1 MHHIIHDP
9 NYDMA
14 VLIKESGLRKS
25 VIEEKYLN
33 QYGFKAISFSLNYGG
48 KKKPTATIIKEYL
61 DELLPVL
68 DQAGIKDLLVCD
80 TEYFKKLVK
89 VQKADPHAGYVM
101 PVAIPGYEHMNA
113 VLCTN
118 HQALMYNPT
127 LQSKVDLALATM
139 HKHKSGAYE
148 EIGSNIIKNE
158 DYPSDYDA
166 IAQRLSNL
174 LLMPALTCDIE
185 AFSLKHYDAGI
196 GSIAFAWDTGSGIA
210 FSVDYHACQ
219 PEEISVWC
227 RKDKKY
233 KKRVAVGKQI
243 ENKRIRSLLKKFFT
257 EYKGTLI
264 WHNASYDLS
273 VLIYQLWM
281 DDLLDQEG
289 LLEGLEVMTRN
300 FEDTK
305 IITYLATN
313 NCAGNKLGLKDQA
326 HEFAG
331 NYAEDDIN
339 DIRLIPKDQL
349 LRYNLVDCLCTWYVM
364 DKHYDTMVMDDQY
377 DLYVD
382 LMKPSLIDIIQM
394 QLTGMCLDM
403 NQVHK
408 AEKELQGIYDTHRNA
423 LMGHR
428 IIKEFTHQLRLDK
441 IAADNLK
448 LKSKERTYDEVR
460 DITFN
465 PNSGVQLQRLL
476 YDVLQLPEIDYTKS
490 GAPATGGKTLKKL
503 SKLVQ
508 DEDALFILNHL
519 REYIGVN
526 KILTSFI
533 PTFKE
538 APLAPDGMH
547 YLFGSFILGGT
558 VSGRLSSKNPNLQQ
572 IPSGSAYAKVIKKCF
587 VAPPGWVFCGADFNA
602 LEDRINTLL
611 TRDPNKEK
619 VLLDGFDGHSFRTY
633 HFWPDKFPHIDPDD
647 PNSVNTIQKDYD
659 ADRGRSKPVH
669 FAMQYQGTWATL
681 MKNCGFSEQES
692 KDIEA
697 NYQTLY
703 KKSFDWVHEK
713 TQQASRDG
721 YATAAFG
728 LRIRCPLLGKTVLNS
743 RATLRQAAAEART
756 LGNAI
761 SGQSYGL
768 LNGRASVEVMR
779 QVRKDK
785 FLRTRIKQCAHIHD
799 AQYFYVKDDFN
810 AIAWLNHALPKAMRW
825 QDLPELKHDRISL
838 PAELDIFYPSWAE
851 PFQLDNDLTPE
862 QIKEVCIKEV
872 QKRRDDAQQ

>member
-1 MHHIIHDP
+1 MEHIIHSDP
-9 NYDMA
+9 YDMA
-14 VLIKESGLRKS
+14 VLIKRSGLRKS
-25 VIEEKYLN
+25 TIEEKYLN
-33 QYGFKAISFSLNYGG
+33 QYGFKAISFSLDYGG
-48 KKKPTATIIKEYL
+48 KKKPTATCIKEYL
-61 DELLPVL
+61 DKLLPVL
-68 DQAGIKDLLVCD
+68 DKCGIKDLLVCD

-89 VQKADPHAGYVM
+89 VQKADPHVGYVM
-101 PVAIPGYEHMNA
+101 PVAIKGYEHMNA

-127 LQSKVDLALATM
+127 LQDKIDLALATM
-139 HKHKSGAYE
+139 SKHKSGSYE
-148 EIGSNIIKNE
+148 EIGKNIIKHE
-158 DYPSDYDA
+158 DYPDDYAA
-166 IAQRLSNL
+166 IKKWLDTL

-185 AFSLKHYDAGI
+185 AFSLKHYAAGI
-196 GSIAFAWDTGSGIA
+196 GSIGFAWDTSSGTS

-243 ENKRIRSLLKKFFT
+243 KNEPIRRLLKKFFE

-264 WHNASYDLS
+264 WHNASYDIT

-281 DDLLDQEG
+281 KDLLDQEG
-289 LLEGLEVMTRN
+289 LLEGLEIMTRN

-313 NCAGNKLGLKDQA
+313 SCAGNKLGLKDQS

-377 DLYVD
+377 QLYVE

-408 AEKELQGIYDTHRNA
+408 AEKELQLIYDTHRNA
-423 LMGHR
+423 LMNHK
-428 IIKEFTHQLRLDK
+428 IIRDFTHQLRLDK

-508 DEDALFILNHL
+508 DKDSLFILNHL

-587 VAPPGWVFCGADFNA
+587 VAPKPHY
-602 LEDRINTLL
+602 R
-611 TRDPNKEK
+611 
-619 VLLDGFDGHSFRTY
+619 LDMNVWNDIMAPLKTNG
-633 HFWPDKFPHIDPDD
+633 
-647 PNSVNTIQKDYD
+647 V
-659 ADRGRSKPVH
+659 
-669 FAMQYQGTWATL
+669 
-681 MKNCGFSEQES
+681 EQ
-692 KDIEA
+692 
-697 NYQTLY
+697 
-703 KKSFDWVHEK
+703 
-713 TQQASRDG
+713 
-721 YATAAFG
+721 
-728 LRIRCPLLGKTVLNS
+728 
-743 RATLRQAAAEART
+743 
-756 LGNAI
+756 
-761 SGQSYGL
+761 
-768 LNGRASVEVMR
+768 
-779 QVRKDK
+779 
-785 FLRTRIKQCAHIHD
+785 
-799 AQYFYVKDDFN
+799 
-810 AIAWLNHALPKAMRW
+810 
-825 QDLPELKHDRISL
+825 
-838 PAELDIFYPSWAE
+838 
-851 PFQLDNDLTPE
+851 
-862 QIKEVCIKEV
+862 
-872 QKRRDDAQQ
+872 

>member
-1 MHHIIHDP
+1 MRHLIHSE

-14 VLIKESGLRKS
+14 VLIKDAALRNS
-25 VIEEKYLN
+25 EIEKHYLN
-33 QYGFKAISFSLNYGG
+33 QKGFKAISFSLDYGG
-48 KKKPTATIIKEYL
+48 KKKPTATVVKDYL
-61 DELLPVL
+61 DTLLPVL
-68 DQAGIKDLLVCD
+68 EQCGVRDLLVCD
-80 TEYFKKLVK
+80 TEYFKKLCK
-89 VQKADPHAGYVM
+89 VQKADPHYGYVL

-118 HQALMYNPT
+118 YQALLFNPNM
-127 LQSKVDLALATM
+127 QDKIDLALGTM
-139 HKHKSGAYE
+139 EQHKAGSYE
-148 EIGSNIIKNE
+148 EIGSNIIQHE
-158 DYPSDYDA
+158 EYPDQYDQ
-166 IAQRLSNL
+166 IQKWLDSL
-174 LLMPALTCDIE
+174 LLLPALTCDIE

-196 GSIAFAWDTGSGIA
+196 GSISFAWDTSSGISFA
-210 FSVDYHACQ
+210 VDYVPTVPH
-219 PEEISVWC
+219 EIKVWC
-227 RKDKKY
+227 KKDKKY
-233 KKRVAVGKQI
+233 KSRQAVGKQGF
-243 ENKRIRSLLKKFFT
+243 NKRIRQMLKEFFIK
-257 EYKGTLI
+257 YQGSLI
-264 WHNASYDLS
+264 WHNASYDIS

-281 DDLLDQEG
+281 DNIIDQEG
-289 LLEGLEVMTRN
+289 MLEGLEVMTRN

-313 NCAGNKLGLKDQA
+313 SCAGNKLGLKDQA

-349 LRYNLVDCLCTWYVM
+349 LRYNLIDCLCTWYVM
-364 DKHYDTMVMDDQY
+364 DKHYDTMVLDDQY
-377 DLYVD
+377 NLYVD
-382 LMKPSLIDIIQM
+382 LMKPHLIDIIQM

-408 AEKELQGIYDTHRNA
+408 AEKELQGVYDTHLNA
-423 LMGHR
+423 LMGHP

-441 IAADNLK
+441 IEADNKK
-448 LKSKERTYDEVR
+448 LKSKERSYEEVSHL
-460 DITFN
+460 TFN

-476 YDVLQLPEIDYTKS
+476 YECMELPEIDYTKS

-503 SKLVQ
+503 SKLTQ
-508 DEDALFILNHL
+508 DEDAIFILNHL

-526 KILTSFI
+526 KVLTSFI

-572 IPSGSAYAKVIKKCF
+572 IPSGSTYAKVIKKCF
-587 VAPPGWVFCGADFNA
+587 VAPKGWLFCGADFNA

-633 HFWPDKFPHIDPDD
+633 HFWPEKFPHIDPED
-647 PNSVNTIQKDYD
+647 PVSVNTIQKDYD

-697 NYQTLY
+697 NYQVLY
-703 KKSFDWVHEK
+703 KKSFDWVHARTKE
-713 TQQASRDG
+713 ASDKG

-728 LRIRCPLLGKTVLNS
+728 LRIRCPLLGKTILGS
-743 RATLRQAAAEART
+743 RATLNQAAAEART

-768 LNGRASVEVMR
+768 LNGRASVELMQKVRNHPKMR
-779 QVRKDK
+779 
-785 FLRTRIKQCAHIHD
+785 TCIKQCAHIHD
-799 AQYFYVKDDFN
+799 AQYFYVKDDLE
-810 AIAWLNHALPKAMRW
+810 AIEWLNRELPKAMRW
-825 QDLPELKHDRISL
+825 QELPELQHDRITL
-838 PAELDIFYPSWAE
+838 PAELDIFYPTWADG
-851 PFQLDNDLTPE
+851 FQLENDMTQDE
-862 QIKEVCIKEV
+862 IAEVCRAEA
-872 QKRRDDAQQ
+872 QKRRESENG